1 LLFSAC
7 EMKEIGL
14 SDLNLSTNGH
24 QYEIAVNCYITT
36 ENANHYIKLSQPGNY
51 AHTTESQA
59 VSNAEIYI
67 TDENENIYLFAET
80 DEKGVYMSVD
90 MFQPVVYEL
99 YILTISIN
107 NKQYTAQTTVASVSD
122 IESDNMPLPRED
134 ENVTGSMIYFSG
146 LKHTFGYS
154 ENVKWLWLYAND
166 NLSNYKNPFSPDI
179 NFNYSHKGGEPQ
191 GFFPDNLY
199 GFGTA
204 GEIND
209 TVLVRKYSV
218 SDEYHKFLLALFSET
233 DWKTGIF
240 STISGNLPT
249 NISQG
254 GTGYFYISDI
264 KTAEIPITELINQ
277 K

>member
-1 LLFSAC
+1 
-7 EMKEIGL
+7 MKEVNFN
-14 SDLNLSTNGH
+14 DLNLSTNGH

-36 ENANHYIKLSQPGNY
+36 ENTYHYIKLSEPGNY
-51 AHTTESQA
+51 ALDIESHA
-59 VSNAEIYI
+59 LSNAEIYI
-67 TDENENIYLFAET
+67 TDEDKNIHSFTET
-80 DEKGVYMSVD
+80 DEKGVYVSVN
-90 MFQPVVYEL
+90 MFQPVVYES
-99 YILTISIN
+99 YILTININ

-122 IESDNMPLPRED
+122 IESDNMPWPQID

-146 LKHTFGYS
+146 LKHTFEYL
-154 ENVKWLWLYAND
+154 ENAKWLWLYAND

-209 TVLVRKYSV
+209 TVIVRKYSV

-264 KTAEIPITELINQ
+264 KTAEIPITQLINQ